1 MVVIIQ
7 GEQQQAEGMQ
17 VPAGMQA
24 AAGKQGTVLAS
35 PDTAATVH
43 HSEVAVHTAVAGM
56 AAAAEVGEGM
66 PAAAGGSLVG
76 VGGRMFAGAVVGSKG
91 VDDAQGVEAGGR
103 SLHGRGVASGT
114 LLVTYACV
122 VKVAGD
128 TVAS

>member
-1 MVVIIQ
+1 M
-7 GEQQQAEGMQ
+7 
-17 VPAGMQA
+17 PAGMQV

-43 HSEVAVHTAVAGM
+43 HTEVAAHIAVAGM
-56 AAAAEVGEGM
+56 AAEVGEGM
-66 PAAAGGSLVG
+66 PAAAGGSPVG
-76 VGGRMFAGAVVGSKG
+76 VGGRIAAGEVVDSKG

-103 SLHGRGVASGT
+103 SRHGRGVVWGT

-122 VKVAGD
+122 VKVAAD

>member
-1 MVVIIQ
+1 MVITQ

-17 VPAGMQA
+17 VPAGMQV

-43 HSEVAVHTAVAGM
+43 HTEVAVHIAVAGM
-56 AAAAEVGEGM
+56 AAEVGEDM
-66 PAAAGGSLVG
+66 PAAAGGSPVG
-76 VGGRMFAGAVVGSKG
+76 VGGRKSAGEVVDSRG
-91 VDDAQGVEAGGR
+91 VDGAQGVEAGGH
-103 SLHGRGVASGT
+103 SLHGRGVVGGT

-122 VKVAGD
+122 VKAAAG

>member
-1 MVVIIQ
+1 M
-7 GEQQQAEGMQ
+7 
-17 VPAGMQA
+17 PAGMQA
-24 AAGKQGTVLAS
+24 AAGKQGAVPAY

-43 HSEVAVHTAVAGM
+43 HTEVAVHIAVAGM
-56 AAAAEVGEGM
+56 AAEVGEGM

-103 SLHGRGVASGT
+103 SLLGRGVASGT

-122 VKVAGD
+122 VKVAAD